1 MSKYFQKMLSG
12 SDVKCIFCG
21 DLIHERSVTK
31 HLEDYHQI
39 KNLFFTP
46 KFKDAQ
52 TQIDPDDTKIIYG
65 RKPNDEQ
72 ESALQTEYAEE
83 SRNVRQVETDTQT
96 ANVVDTDPSVSQDA
110 VLVERNSISV
120 EANPVL
126 DDERI
131 FNDNELFDSLERF
144 RCPQC
149 TFFANNTVKVEE
161 HIRKKHTATKRK
173 SRKRKL
179 ETSPVKQ
186 TMCLYLD
193 VVQIPFEIKAALD
206 PSPVAECTPTLEPVA
221 DDDVQPRRKR
231 LKQAPSDRRES
242 PRILSLANINKP
254 RVLRSGQR
262 QKHVTKRV
270 KKSGRC
276 VKKPR
281 TKNAK
286 LDSWDKHRDT
296 GAGQARRGRGRP
308 PRRKKSSL
316 DVTEMGVIDSG
327 DNEELSAAVSND
339 LMKHVTTD
347 NITDDNTATAKSPV
361 HMTSVEVTD
370 VENNVN
376 VLTELDTNITSPQRV
391 IETRPR
397 KNARVGRKAPLPMK
411 SKQIEC
417 RNMKDTDNA
426 EFSSE
431 DNPVVTVVNDDLDC
445 VILEEV
451 ASAAPRPVLTETE
464 QFELQQILETC
475 ANSDEPE
482 DSLGRD
488 WLVCDSSSP
497 EARTVVTSSDVSTFS
512 LASVATPPPGP
523 SRPCQCP
530 QCPAKFDTA
539 EQLRLHLAG
548 CSPAL
553 DTDTDSSSAVT
564 SSLAPCQHLAPP
576 PAQSH
581 RSIKTDNVAAIKSI
595 VSNIYVRFVQTYYST
610 YKRRFPD
617 LNSADLIQKLK
628 EGYKVLRE
636 SDHSSIRKLQEEY
649 ARDRREMLHGK
660 IKTIVK
666 SLEEEGCADFQI
678 NI

>member
-1 MSKYFQKMLSG
+1 M
-12 SDVKCIFCG
+12 
-21 DLIHERSVTK
+21 TK

-72 ESALQTEYAEE
+72 ESVLQTEYAEE
-83 SRNVRQVETDTQT
+83 SRNVRQVETDTQP
-96 ANVVDTDPSVSQDA
+96 ANMVDTDPSVSQDI
-110 VLVERNSISV
+110 VLVESNSISV
-120 EANPVL
+120 EANLEP

-131 FNDNELFDSLERF
+131 FNHNELFQPLNKSLERF

-149 TFFANNTVKVEE
+149 KFFANNTVKVEE
-161 HIRKKHTATKRK
+161 HIMKKHTVTPRK

-179 ETSPVKQ
+179 QTSPVKQ

-193 VVQIPFEIKAALD
+193 VVPIPFEIKGALD
-206 PSPVAECTPTLEPVA
+206 PPPVAVYTPTLEPVA
-221 DDDVQPRRKR
+221 HVDVQPRRKR

-242 PRILSLANINKP
+242 PRILGLANINKP

-316 DVTEMGVIDSG
+316 DVTEIGVIDSG

-361 HMTSVEVTD
+361 HGNMTSVGVTD

-376 VLTELDTNITSPQRV
+376 VLTELDTNISSPQRI

-397 KNARVGRKAPLPMK
+397 KNTRVGRKAPLPMK

-417 RNMKDTDNA
+417 RNMKITDNA
-426 EFSSE
+426 ELYSE
-431 DNPVVTVVNDDLDC
+431 DNPPVVTLINDDLDC

-475 ANSDEPE
+475 ANSGEAESE
-482 DSLGRD
+482 D
-488 WLVCDSSSP
+488 SP
-497 EARTVVTSSDVSTFS
+497 EAGAVVTSSDVSTFS

-548 CSPAL
+548 CSPGL

-564 SSLAPCQHLAPP
+564 SSLAPCHHLAQP

-610 YKRRFPD
+610 YKRRFPY
-617 LNSADLIQKLK
+617 LSSADLIQKLK

-649 ARDRREMLHGK
+649 ARDRREMLNGK

>member
-1 MSKYFQKMLSG
+1 MSNYFQKMLSE

-65 RKPNDEQ
+65 RKPNDGQ
-72 ESALQTEYAEE
+72 ESVLQTEYAEE
-83 SRNVRQVETDTQT
+83 SRNVRQVETDTQS
-96 ANVVDTDPSVSQDA
+96 ANMVDTDPSVSQDI
-110 VLVERNSISV
+110 VLVESNPKSV
-120 EANPVL
+120 EANLEP

-131 FNDNELFDSLERF
+131 FNHSELFQPMNKSLQRF

-149 TFFANNTVKVEE
+149 KFFANNTVKVEE
-161 HIRKKHTATKRK
+161 HIMKKHTVTPRK

-179 ETSPVKQ
+179 QTSPVKQ

-193 VVQIPFEIKAALD
+193 VVRIPFEVKGALD
-206 PSPVAECTPTLEPVA
+206 PPPVAVYTPTLGPVA
-221 DDDVQPRRKR
+221 HVDVQPRRKR

-242 PRILSLANINKP
+242 PRILGLANINKP

-316 DVTEMGVIDSG
+316 DVTEIGVIDRG

-347 NITDDNTATAKSPV
+347 NITDDNTATAKSLV
-361 HMTSVEVTD
+361 HGNMTSVGVTD

-376 VLTELDTNITSPQRV
+376 VLTELDTNISSPQRI

-397 KNARVGRKAPLPMK
+397 KNTRVGRKAPLPMK

-417 RNMKDTDNA
+417 RNMKITDNA
-426 EFSSE
+426 QLYSE
-431 DNPVVTVVNDDLDC
+431 DNPPVVTLINDDLDC

-475 ANSDEPE
+475 ANSGEAESE
-482 DSLGRD
+482 D
-488 WLVCDSSSP
+488 SP
-497 EARTVVTSSDVSTFS
+497 EAGAVVTSSDVSTFS

-548 CSPAL
+548 CSPGL

-564 SSLAPCQHLAPP
+564 SSLAPCHHLAQP

-610 YKRRFPD
+610 YKRRFPY
-617 LNSADLIQKLK
+617 LSSADLIQKLK

-649 ARDRREMLHGK
+649 ARDRREMLNGK

-678 NI
+678 NV